1 MYMYIY
7 IVEARAIKTPREH
20 RFSTIFLHSVT
31 RGCKSKM
38 ALGYCT
44 VTLHF
49 TVVAI
54 FSHHHHGIPHS
65 FDAGFPSKVD
75 ENREI
80 DRLMMEKERKKG
92 RERERASERA
102 NERAGE
108 RERANERERERESV
122 CEVKERNG
130 ILAPPNERSSQF
142 QIRVFE
148 CSKVHRHRVHRR
160 QFLAQRPIVR

>member
-92 RERERASERA
+92 RERERASERT
-102 NERAGE
+102 
-108 RERANERERERESV
+108 NERERERERTS
-122 CEVKERNG
+122 EKER
-130 ILAPPNERSSQF
+130 ER
-142 QIRVFE
+142 E
-148 CSKVHRHRVHRR
+148 CV
-160 QFLAQRPIVR
+160 